1 MCAASFCETFHQSV
15 VARALCSAVVWRLGS
30 TSKADNMGSTNW
42 SERLH
47 MSLAVTWRHLC
58 QWWTAGH
65 WTNCSHHRQ
74 SFTPTSSDFRGL
86 AALILQLT
94 HPAPLPQGMSQ
105 DLILAILY
113 PAVQKLIF
121 LLQITPLLHKYCIYN
136 IIVFVLYI
144 ITFFLLLLLFY
155 CIFLVLLSMIIIFF
169 FFFPR
174 WFSMMF
180 FEIKVKLKSDVV
192 EVEVCCSDPYV
203 AWTSSFNFVLY
214 FLLLCDCVTFSTCVH
229 WLPPSSK

>member
-1 MCAASFCETFHQSV
+1 MCAASFCKTFHQSV
-15 VARALCSAVVWRLGS
+15 VARALYSAVVWRLSS
-30 TSKADNMGSTNW
+30 TSKSDNMGSTNW

-94 HPAPLPQGMSQ
+94 HPAPLPQWMSQ

-121 LLQITPLLHKYCIYN
+121 LLQITPLLHKNCIYN
-136 IIVFVLYI
+136 IIVFFPLYNYFVLAIIIILLYVFSITFCDYI
-144 ITFFLLLLLFY
+144 IYIYFFSFPGDFLWCSLRLRSSWSQMLFW
-155 CIFLVLLSMIIIFF
+155 S
-169 FFFPR
+169 
-174 WFSMMF
+174 
-180 FEIKVKLKSDVV
+180 
-192 EVEVCCSDPYV
+192 VCCMNFQ
-203 AWTSSFNFVLY
+203 FNFVFFFCCCHY
-214 FLLLCDCVTFSTCVH
+214 AIV
-229 WLPPSSK
+229 

>member
-1 MCAASFCETFHQSV
+1 MCAASFCKTFQQSV
-15 VARALCSAVVWRLGS
+15 VARALYSAVVWRLSS

-94 HPAPLPQGMSQ
+94 HPAPLPQWMSQ

-136 IIVFVLYI
+136 IIVFFLCI

-155 CIFLVLLSMIIIFF
+155 CIFLVLLSMIIIVIFF
-169 FFFPR
+169 VFFPR

-180 FEIKVKLKSDVV
+180 FEIKVKLQSDVA

-203 AWTSSFNFVLY
+203 AWTSSFILSCIFCYCAIV
-214 FLLLCDCVTFSTCVH
+214 
-229 WLPPSSK
+229 

>member
-105 DLILAILY
+105 DLILNILY

-136 IIVFVLYI
+136 IIVFFLYI

-169 FFFPR
+169 FSFPGDFLWCSLR
-174 WFSMMF
+174 LRSSWSQMLL
-180 FEIKVKLKSDVV
+180 KLKSVV
-192 EVEVCCSDPYV
+192 LIRMLHELP
-203 AWTSSFNFVLY
+203 VLILSCI
-214 FLLLCDCVTFSTCVH
+214 FCFCAIV
-229 WLPPSSK
+229 